1 MLFLCRLYVYRM
13 HKRTFI
19 NYCLYIALYV
29 CISVCL
35 YILRCTGVLLWLA
48 FYLLLWPSPWAH
60 QAKHVC
66 NNFFCF
72 YVSKYCDWKFV
83 IVHWELKVVKSPV
96 KARGQQHFQWLGMT
110 AGWGPG
116 HMLQCFWYISRFVDL
131 CILYTC
137 IHSNFIGLRWRLL
150 LRPDTYAWYRCLCNH
165 KPLRSV
171 RSLVWYS

>member
-1 MLFLCRLYVYRM
+1 MCIGCTSVLLSITVY
-13 HKRTFI
+13 
-19 NYCLYIALYV
+19 LLL
-29 CISVCL
+29 CISVYL

-72 YVSKYCDWKFV
+72 SVSKYCDWKFV

-131 CILYTC
+131 CIYYILV
-137 IHSNFIGLRWRLL
+137 FIQISLAWDEDCYFGPILM
-150 LRPDTYAWYRCLCNH
+150 PDTDAYVTTSILDQWEVASDIPNVSTCH
-165 KPLRSV
+165 MFM
-171 RSLVWYS
+171 